1 MIEII
6 VPIVVALITSGLT
19 FCGVIVANRKSNV
32 EMMAQLRQ
40 DSAVS
45 DATIQGQINVIQK
58 QIEDLT
64 KQVEKHN
71 QVIERTYNLE
81 QKMAVAE
88 ERISDA
94 HHRINELKK
103 G

>member
-6 VPIVVALITSGLT
+6 VPIVVAHITSGLT

-32 EMMAQLRQ
+32 EMMAQLMQ

-45 DATIQGQINVIQK
+45 DATIQGQINMIQK
-58 QIEDLT
+58 QIEELT

-88 ERISDA
+88 EQFMHTHIW
-94 HHRINELKK
+94 I
-103 G
+103 